1 MSARSLMMA
10 MASRLQAASAK
21 NCEKALHEVIAEL
34 PAEARTLIQATYFE
48 GQTLQDAAKRIGIS
62 KAWASRLHVKT
73 LQRLANAL
81 RHAGVAD

>member
-1 MSARSLMMA
+1 
-10 MASRLQAASAK
+10 
-21 NCEKALHEVIAEL
+21 L

-48 GQTLQDAAKRIGIS
+48 GLTLQDAAKRIGIS

-73 LQRLANAL
+73 LQQLANAL